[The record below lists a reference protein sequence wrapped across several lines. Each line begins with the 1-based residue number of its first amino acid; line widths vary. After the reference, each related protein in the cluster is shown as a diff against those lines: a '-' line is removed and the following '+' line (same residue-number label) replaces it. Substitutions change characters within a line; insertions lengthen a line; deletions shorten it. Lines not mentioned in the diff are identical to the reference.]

1 MSGQVISLNV
11 GGTIFTTS
19 VATLTKYPNSLLAA
33 MFNPESERP
42 PARKDDNGNFFIDG
56 EPEPFKWILHFLRRG
71 VLTEDIVGCTLGQLE
86 LEADYYGLAD
96 LLKLIRMRK
105 DAEVK
110 KKKAEEKKKKDD
122 EKKEEERVRKR
133 RIEEEEKERKR
144 PKMTPLEYEE
154 KAAELRIKWV
164 ESSQRAVEI
173 SKSNLCGCS
182 DKCYAKPIAELSG
195 YCKKLREATNFQ
207 YDLAIKLERKA
218 EDLRFEGY
226 DN

>member
-1 MSGQVISLNV
+1 
-11 GGTIFTTS
+11 
-19 VATLTKYPNSLLAA
+19 
-33 MFNPESERP
+33 
-42 PARKDDNGNFFIDG
+42 
-56 EPEPFKWILHFLRRG
+56 
-71 VLTEDIVGCTLGQLE
+71 
-86 LEADYYGLAD
+86 
-96 LLKLIRMRK
+96 
-105 DAEVK
+105 
-110 KKKAEEKKKKDD
+110 
-122 EKKEEERVRKR
+122 
-133 RIEEEEKERKR
+133 
-144 PKMTPLEYEE
+144 MTPLEYEE